1 MGTKLPSGVVYRFV
15 EEIKTLLALGK
26 KESQERKCPEVCP
39 PMWGFVVR
47 IRIMIRPPAPQ

>member
-1 MGTKLPSGVVYRFV
+1 MGTKLPSRVVYRFV